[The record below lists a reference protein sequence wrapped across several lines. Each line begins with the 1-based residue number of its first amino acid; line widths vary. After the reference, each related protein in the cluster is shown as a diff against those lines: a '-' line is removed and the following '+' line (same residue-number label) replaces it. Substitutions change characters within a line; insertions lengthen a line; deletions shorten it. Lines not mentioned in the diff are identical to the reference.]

1 MVQER
6 KDARKSRISEP
17 NDDQEAIEPSFL
29 NHKIEGDMTQVSGL
43 GERRNSHNSFGAF
56 SNDLRNKA
64 MTIKERQ
71 MEYAQQNVPKPKQRK
86 KWK

>member
-1 MVQER
+1 
-6 KDARKSRISEP
+6 
-17 NDDQEAIEPSFL
+17 
-29 NHKIEGDMTQVSGL
+29 MTQVSGL

-71 MEYAQQNVPKPKQRK
+71 MEYA
-86 KWK
+86 